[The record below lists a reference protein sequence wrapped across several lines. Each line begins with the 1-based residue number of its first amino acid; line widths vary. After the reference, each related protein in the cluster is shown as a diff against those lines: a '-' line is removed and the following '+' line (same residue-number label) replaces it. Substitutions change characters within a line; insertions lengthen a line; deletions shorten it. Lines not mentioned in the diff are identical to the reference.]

1 MALTKEEK
9 AAAKAEKLAEATQ
22 LKQLKQAQNAE
33 ITALKTTLGGQGLS
47 SRDITNLIN
56 AEKKANSAEYS
67 DAKLTLKD
75 AGLQY
80 IAGDANSAIYSGA
93 GAYANNQDY
102 LNGVTSLLGRANS
115 LYSNLGIQQVK
126 QIAGDGSYTGV
137 GLDQLTRAVINQNDD
152 GTFNRG
158 AGDTKLKGSVFSLL
172 NDASQ
177 NYGQTLTV
185 DQLGKVKLAGQDAS
199 GNDIYQS
206 KLSGGSE
213 ENKSYSLLRKNED
226 GTYTNIGYTGLSL
239 PPKDDGGFFGSTLGK
254 IALAAGAYF
263 TGGAILPTLTGTLG
277 TIAGGAAT
285 GGLLGAGTSA
295 LTGGDLLKGG
305 TIGAITGGVLGAA
318 SPYISQ
324 GLSALSEYLPDSIG
338 VSVAPS
344 TTTPTMASQV
354 GNLNLPTVGDLTA
367 GTGLVGQGL
376 NPNIIT
382 SAGQLNDLQALGLV
396 SPQAAAAGKNF
407 LLSGAAITPQAAINL
422 GINPSVLQPT
432 TMSGLSPK
440 DVNTALDFGLSSSTT
455 APMGSGDFQSSVLE
469 TARQVN
475 EAQTALGDLYS
486 GNTADKLLAQS
497 QPYSTTPFG
506 DLGLSGILRG
516 LSLAKSLFNRPNQP
530 RTQGMMMPDGSI
542 MPYGEVDYSGILN
555 LLGSQSRNLKK
566 QQSLLG

>member
-1 MALTKEEK
+1 MAKFTKEEQ
-9 AAAKAEKLAEATQ
+9 TQ
-22 LKQLKQAQNAE
+22 LTTLKQAGKAE
-33 ITALKTTLGGQGLS
+33 ITALTNTLKEQGLS
-47 SRDITNLIN
+47 KSEINAIVRNESRANTTEYNNAKTNLRADGI
-56 AEKKANSAEYS
+56 
-67 DAKLTLKD
+67 
-75 AGLQY
+75 QY
-80 IAGDANSAIYSGA
+80 IAGDPNATIYSAASTYGDNE
-93 GAYANNQDY
+93 AYVNSVNSLLSKANN
-102 LNGVTSLLGRANS
+102 
-115 LYSNLGIQQVK
+115 LYTDLGIQKVN
-126 QIAGDGSYTGV
+126 QIRGDGTYTGV
-137 GLDQLTRAVINQNDD
+137 GLDQLTKAVINQNDD

-158 AGDTKLKGSVFSLL
+158 TGDTKLRGSIFSLL

-177 NYGQTLTV
+177 NYGKTLTA
-185 DQLGKVKLAGQDAS
+185 DQLGKVKLVGKDANGNEIFQHKIAGEDNA
-199 GNDIYQS
+199 
-206 KLSGGSE
+206 
-213 ENKSYSLLRKNED
+213 SYSLFTKNED
-226 GTYTNIGYTGLSL
+226 GSYRNVGYTAVRV
-239 PPKDDGGFFGSTLGK
+239 PEQDGNFFSSTLGK
-254 IALAAGAYF
+254 IALVAGSYL
-263 TGGAILPTLTGTLG
+263 TGGALLPALTSSLG
-277 TIAGGAAT
+277 TIGGAAAT
-285 GGLLGAGTSA
+285 GSLLGAGGAA
-295 LTGGDLLKGG
+295 LTGGDLLKGAV
-305 TIGAITGGVLGAA
+305 IGGVTGGAVGAA
-318 SPYISQ
+318 SPYISE
-324 GLSALSEYLPDSIG
+324 GISTLKEYLPGSSG
-338 VSVAPS
+338 VTVAPS

-497 QPYSTTPFG
+497 QPYSTSSLG
-506 DLGLSGILRG
+506 NLGLSGILRG
-516 LSLAKSLFNRPNQP
+516 LSLANSLFNRPNQP